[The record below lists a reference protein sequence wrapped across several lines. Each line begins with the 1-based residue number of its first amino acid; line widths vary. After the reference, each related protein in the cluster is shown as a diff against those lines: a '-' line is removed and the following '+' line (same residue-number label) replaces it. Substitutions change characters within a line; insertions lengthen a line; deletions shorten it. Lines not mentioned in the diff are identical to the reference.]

1 MVPTRMKISIIMNIL
16 VLSFYGYIGDI
27 SMDILKKKIKIDQ
40 NLWKYKNNNS
50 SNNNNNNN
58 K

>member
-1 MVPTRMKISIIMNIL
+1 
-16 VLSFYGYIGDI
+16 
-27 SMDILKKKIKIDQ
+27 MDILKKKIKIDQ